1 LHVIRK
7 TSVGALL
14 ALAFAEGAS
23 AQEGWDWQ
31 VAPYLWSAGV
41 KGDVRLGPIE
51 REVDIKFSD
60 LADNMA
66 GAMLLHAEAHR
77 GDRQAIFGDFI
88 FMRLEPEDELA
99 TVGGVTEAEF
109 DTTIFEAGYLHGGG
123 ERLGIEF
130 GIRYWDFEI
139 TLDPATLPELGRS
152 SDWVDAFVGI
162 RKERAIGANW
172 NWQSRIN
179 IGAGGSD
186 SAFGLQSTFARE
198 LSSGNSFII
207 GLKTLGVNKE
217 EESVGGI
224 PYELDGMMFAGL
236 TIGFLFD

>member
-1 LHVIRK
+1 MIRI
-7 TSVGALL
+7 TSVGALV
-14 ALAFAEGAS
+14 ALGIAGGAS

-31 VAPYLWSAGV
+31 VAPYLWSAGI
-41 KGDVRLGPIE
+41 KGDVRLGAIE

-60 LADNMA
+60 IADKMA
-66 GAMLLHAEAHR
+66 GAVLLHAEAHR

-88 FMRLEPEDELA
+88 FMGLEPEDEVA

-109 DTTIFEAGYLHGGG
+109 NTTIFEAGYLHGGG
-123 ERLGIEF
+123 ERIGIEF
-130 GIRYWDFEI
+130 GLRYWDFELV
-139 TLDPATLPELGRS
+139 LDPATLPEVERS
-152 SDWVDAFVGI
+152 SDWVDGFVGI
-162 RKERAIGANW
+162 RKERALGPNW
-172 NWQSRIN
+172 TWQSRIN

-207 GLKTLGVNKE
+207 GLKTLGINKE

-224 PYELDGMMFAGL
+224 AYELDGIMFAGL